1 MQCIKRAVIFS
12 GGNGSMPSCMK
23 SLIDKADYIICA
35 DSGIIHCHSLG
46 LKADLWVGDFD
57 SADYDK
63 YKILPALNN
72 AEIIRLNPIKDA
84 TDTEFALECAVGRGY
99 NDISVIGAVGSRMD
113 HSLANIFLMEKYSA
127 DNIRIR
133 IINENNII
141 HFVSDSSIEVSRG
154 DMKYISVLPLKQVKV
169 SNEGFVY
176 PLSEEMMY
184 RSSSR
189 GISNEL
195 VGERGCIK
203 ISGGAA
209 LVIES
214 KD

>member
-23 SLIDKADYIICA
+23 SVIDKADYIICA
-35 DSGIIHCHSLG
+35 DSGIIHCNSLG
-46 LKADLWVGDFD
+46 LGADLWVGDFD

-63 YKILPALNN
+63 YKTLPALSE
-72 AEIIRLNPIKDA
+72 AEIIRLNPIKDE
-84 TDTEFALECAVGRGY
+84 TDTEFALSCAVERGY
-99 NDISVIGAVGSRMD
+99 NDIAVIGAVGSRMD

-141 HFVSDSSIEVSRG
+141 HFVSDDSIELTKG
-154 DMKYISVLPLKQVKV
+154 DMKYISVLPLETVTV
-169 SNEGFVY
+169 SNKGFIY
-176 PLSEEMMY
+176 PLNEEMMY

-189 GISNEL
+189 CISNEL
-195 VGERGCIK
+195 AEERGIIN